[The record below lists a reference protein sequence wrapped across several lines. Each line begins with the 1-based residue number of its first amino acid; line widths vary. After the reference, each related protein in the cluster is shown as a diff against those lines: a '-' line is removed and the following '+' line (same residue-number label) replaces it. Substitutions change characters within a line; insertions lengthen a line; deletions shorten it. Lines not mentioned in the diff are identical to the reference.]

1 MTTIFRFRVQR
12 YNNFLNTNQNQ
23 TKFQNNALEN
33 YSKKI
38 FSIFEVAINKRTV
51 LMDIKKIKLS
61 ILGISFSQVQAGAY
75 ALIFS
80 EENGIR
86 RLPIVIG
93 TPEAQSIAIVME
105 GITPP
110 RPLSH
115 DLICSIFKELDI
127 NLVEVLIYKFEEGA
141 FFSELLLGQNGIEY
155 RIDSRT
161 SDAVALAIRTNS
173 PIYTTE
179 EIMQNMAI
187 IFDEHVATDQAD
199 PFKDETENNEEE
211 LSELRLDALKHR
223 LQDAVNEENYELATR
238 LRDEINRRENRS

>member
-1 MTTIFRFRVQR
+1 MEKGRV
-12 YNNFLNTNQNQ
+12 
-23 TKFQNNALEN
+23 
-33 YSKKI
+33 
-38 FSIFEVAINKRTV
+38 
-51 LMDIKKIKLS
+51 KLS
-61 ILGISFSQVQAGAY
+61 IMGISFSQVQAGAY

-115 DLICSIFKELDI
+115 DLMCSIFKELNI
-127 NLVEVLIYKFEEGA
+127 KLKEVVIYKFEEGA
-141 FFSELLLGQNGIEY
+141 FFSELLLEHKDKEY
-155 RIDSRT
+155 KIDSRT

-187 IFDEHVATDQAD
+187 IFDEQATLAQDD
-199 PFKDETENNEEE
+199 SSGDDIEINNEEE
-211 LSELRLDALKHR
+211 LSSLRLDALKHR
-223 LQDAVNEENYELATR
+223 LRDAVNEENYELATR

>member
-1 MTTIFRFRVQR
+1 
-12 YNNFLNTNQNQ
+12 
-23 TKFQNNALEN
+23 
-33 YSKKI
+33 
-38 FSIFEVAINKRTV
+38 
-51 LMDIKKIKLS
+51 
-61 ILGISFSQVQAGAY
+61 VQAGAY

-80 EENGIR
+80 EEKGIR

-115 DLICSIFKELDI
+115 DLMCSIWKELNI
-127 NLVEVLIYKFEEGA
+127 ELLEVLIHKFEDGA
-141 FFSELLLGQNGIEY
+141 FFSELLLQQNGQEY

-179 EIMQNMAI
+179 DIMQRMAI
-187 IFDEHVATDQAD
+187 VFDEQTPPTPAEPLMEEMGQTG
-199 PFKDETENNEEE
+199 EE
-211 LSELRLDALKHR
+211 LSELRLEVLKER
-223 LQDAVNEENYELATR
+223 LKEAVKDENYELATH
-238 LRDEINRRENRS
+238 LRDEINRRENKS

>member
-1 MTTIFRFRVQR
+1 MEI
-12 YNNFLNTNQNQ
+12 
-23 TKFQNNALEN
+23 
-33 YSKKI
+33 
-38 FSIFEVAINKRTV
+38 KR
-51 LMDIKKIKLS
+51 IKLS

-115 DLICSIFKELDI
+115 DLISSIFKELNI

-141 FFSELLLGQNGIEY
+141 FFSELLLKQNGVEY

-161 SDAVALAIRTNS
+161 SDAVALAIRTSS

-187 IFDEHVATDQAD
+187 VFDEHVASDQVD
-199 PFKDETENNEEE
+199 PFKEETDKNKEE
-211 LSELRLDALKHR
+211 LSDLRLDTLKHR
-223 LQDAVNEENYELATR
+223 LEDAVSDENYELATR
-238 LRDEINRRENRS
+238 LRDEINRRDNLS

>member
-1 MTTIFRFRVQR
+1 MKSNR
-12 YNNFLNTNQNQ
+12 
-23 TKFQNNALEN
+23 
-33 YSKKI
+33 
-38 FSIFEVAINKRTV
+38 
-51 LMDIKKIKLS
+51 IKLS

-75 ALIFS
+75 ALIFA

-127 NLVEVLIYKFEEGA
+127 QLLEVVIHKFEDGA
-141 FFSELLLGQNGIEY
+141 FFSELLLEQNGKEY

-161 SDAVALAIRTNS
+161 SDAVAIAIRTHS
-173 PIYTTE
+173 PIYTTR
-179 EIMQNMAI
+179 EIMRNMAI
-187 IFDEHVATDQAD
+187 VFDERSTTSSSE
-199 PFKDETENNEEE
+199 PSTTGESGEEE
-211 LSELRLDALKHR
+211 LSELRLDTLKDR
-223 LQDAVNEENYELATR
+223 LEAAVNEEDYELATR

>member
-1 MTTIFRFRVQR
+1 ME
-12 YNNFLNTNQNQ
+12 TN
-23 TKFQNNALEN
+23 
-33 YSKKI
+33 
-38 FSIFEVAINKRTV
+38 R
-51 LMDIKKIKLS
+51 IKLS

-75 ALIFS
+75 ALIFA

-105 GITPP
+105 GIKPP

-115 DLICSIFKELDI
+115 DLICSIWRELDI
-127 NLVEVLIYKFEEGA
+127 RLREVVIYKFEDGA
-141 FFSELLLGQNGIEY
+141 FFSELLLEQNDKEY

-161 SDAVALAIRTNS
+161 SDAVALAIRTHS
-173 PIYTTE
+173 PIYTTP

-187 IFDEHVATDQAD
+187 VFDEQSTTTSTDID
-199 PFKDETENNEEE
+199 NDERTGEE
-211 LSELRLDALKHR
+211 LSDLRLDALKNR
-223 LQDAVNEENYELATR
+223 LEDAVNEENYELATR

>member
-1 MTTIFRFRVQR
+1 M
-12 YNNFLNTNQNQ
+12 
-23 TKFQNNALEN
+23 E
-33 YSKKI
+33 KK
-38 FSIFEVAINKRTV
+38 R
-51 LMDIKKIKLS
+51 IKLS
-61 ILGISFSQVQAGAY
+61 IMGISFSQVQAGAY

-115 DLICSIFKELDI
+115 DLMCSIFKELDVKLI
-127 NLVEVLIYKFEEGA
+127 EVVIYKFEEGA
-141 FFSELLLGQNGIEY
+141 FFSELLLIHNGKEY

-187 IFDEHVATDQAD
+187 IFDEQAATAQDD
-199 PFKDETENNEEE
+199 TSKSVDDKSDEEE
-211 LSELRLDALKHR
+211 LSGLRLDALKHR
-223 LQDAVNEENYELATR
+223 LNDAVKEENYELATR

>member
-1 MTTIFRFRVQR
+1 MS
-12 YNNFLNTNQNQ
+12 N
-23 TKFQNNALEN
+23 
-33 YSKKI
+33 
-38 FSIFEVAINKRTV
+38 
-51 LMDIKKIKLS
+51 KIKLS

-75 ALIFS
+75 ALIFA
-80 EENGIR
+80 EEKGIR

-115 DLICSIFKELDI
+115 DLMCSIWKELNI
-127 NLVEVLIYKFEEGA
+127 ELLEVLIHKFEDGA
-141 FFSELLLGQNGIEY
+141 FFSELLLQQNGQGY

-179 EIMQNMAI
+179 DIMQRMAI
-187 IFDEHVATDQAD
+187 VFDEQTPPAPAE
-199 PFKDETENNEEE
+199 PLMEEKGETGEE
-211 LSELRLDALKHR
+211 LADLRLEVLKER
-223 LQDAVNEENYELATR
+223 LKEAVKDENYELATR
-238 LRDEINRRENRS
+238 LRDEINRRGNKS